1 MAEQLK
7 NAKALQNQSVLDT
20 IAGLALR
27 VADRC
32 IVISQDDEGVMEPIK
47 DNEEKVD
54 PAYTLSLIESIL
66 VTKIREKFK
75 VN

>member
-1 MAEQLK
+1 MAERGVNVK
-7 NAKALQNQSVLDT
+7 AEINADILNT
-20 IAGLALR
+20 ISGLTLR

-32 IVISQDDEGVMEPIK
+32 IAISKNDEGVMEPIRNT
-47 DNEEKVD
+47 DDKVD
-54 PAYTLSLIESIL
+54 PSYTLNLIESIL